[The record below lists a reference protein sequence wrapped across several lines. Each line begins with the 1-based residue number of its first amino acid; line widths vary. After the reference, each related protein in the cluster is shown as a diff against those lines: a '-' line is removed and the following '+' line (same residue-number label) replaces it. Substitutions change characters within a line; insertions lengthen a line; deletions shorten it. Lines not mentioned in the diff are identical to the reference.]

1 MSKPMI
7 SGLSPLE
14 LARPL
19 MSSAAVVITELA
31 PMLMLVLESYP
42 APLKS
47 SNIVVCETELP
58 KCVVEPASAGTT
70 GNEPS
75 ISSASSSA
83 RSFMI

>member
-1 MSKPMI
+1 MD

-42 APLKS
+42 GPLKS
-47 SNIVVCETELP
+47 SIIDTGEPELP
-58 KCVVEPASAGTT
+58 KLVVEPALA
-70 GNEPS
+70 
-75 ISSASSSA
+75 
-83 RSFMI
+83 